1 MLSSLSISNFTTV
14 DQLHLEIEQGFVAVT
29 GETGAGKS
37 VMLDAISLAMGG
49 RIRGD
54 VHRDNSKPSEL
65 SVSFDLNSEL
75 CDWLTAQ
82 AIDFIAGEDL
92 ILRRRINT
100 DGRSRA
106 FINDSPVNINL
117 LKELAPLLVEQHSQH
132 SQHALLDKKTHREL
146 LDNFAGLGKD
156 VDALNKIASTANVLQ
171 KKLRKLSEEKQALSA
186 QQQLLSYQLEEL
198 VELAPAQNE
207 AEALETELKR
217 LSQTDNLREVLSI
230 AKAACLDEENNN
242 ESLRSLK
249 SSLSELRK
257 LSDSQPTLVNVV
269 SLLDSALIQLQ
280 EAGEEIDT
288 ALGNVTDDPARLNAI
303 ESRLDK
309 LYTIARKHQVGSND
323 LFKLQND
330 IKEQLNAINNA
341 DADADAITENI
352 EALHQDFHKLAKKI
366 SKQRKTQA
374 RKLEAAVN
382 KKLAQLSMKHCEF
395 KISILEND
403 FAELEQPSDNN
414 KPALPMGGTDR
425 VEFLISTIPGKPP
438 LALNSVA
445 SGGELS
451 RISLAIKVVAAASK
465 GAGTLIFDEVDVGI
479 GGGVAEVVGE
489 LIRELSKHRQVLCV
503 THLAQVASKANH
515 HCLVSKS
522 IGKKNVTTT
531 LRLLDSKARKQE
543 LARMMSGVDI
553 TEASL
558 AQAEEL
564 LAPS

>member
-1 MLSSLSISNFTTV
+1 MLSALSISNFTTV
-14 DQLHLEIEQGFVAVT
+14 DQLHLEIEPGFVAVT

-65 SVSFDLNSEL
+65 SVSFDLNKEL
-75 CDWLTAQ
+75 CDWLSAQ
-82 AIDFIAGEDL
+82 AIDFTADEDL

-106 FINDSPVNINL
+106 FINNSPVNINL

-132 SQHALLDKKTHREL
+132 AHHALLDKKTHREL
-146 LDNFAGLGKD
+146 LDNFAGLDKD
-156 VDALNKIASTANVLQ
+156 IDTLDKIASTANSLQ
-171 KKLRKLSEEKQALSA
+171 TKLRKLNEEKQTLSA

-198 VELAPAQNE
+198 VELAPTQNE
-207 AEALETELKR
+207 AQELETELKR
-217 LSQTDNLREVLSI
+217 LSETDNLRAVLSM
-230 AKAACLDEENNN
+230 AKAACLGEENDI
-242 ESLRSLK
+242 ESLQSLK
-249 SSLSELRK
+249 SSLNELRK
-257 LSDSQPTLVNVV
+257 LSNTQPSLANAV

-280 EAGEEIDT
+280 EAGEEIDSE
-288 ALGNVTDDPARLNAI
+288 LNNVTDDPARLNAI
-303 ESRLDK
+303 ENRLDK
-309 LYTIARKHQVGSND
+309 LYTIARKHQVDSND
-323 LFKLQND
+323 LFKLQN
-330 IKEQLNAINNA
+330 KLQEQLSAISNA
-341 DADADAITENI
+341 DANADAIAENI
-352 EALHQDFHKLAKKI
+352 RTLHQDFHKLAKKT
-366 SKQRKTQA
+366 SKQRKA
-374 RKLEAAVN
+374 KASKLETAVN
-382 KKLAQLSMKHCEF
+382 KKLTQLSMKHCKF
-395 KISILEND
+395 KISILD
-403 FAELEQPSDNN
+403 IDVAELEHLSEKTKAP
-414 KPALPMGGTDR
+414 LPLGGTDR
-425 VEFLISTIPGKPP
+425 IEFLISTIPGKPP

-451 RISLAIKVVAAASK
+451 RISLAIKVVAAATK

-489 LIRELSKHRQVLCV
+489 LIRELSKNRQVLCV
-503 THLAQVASKANH
+503 THLAQVASKVNH

-553 TEASL
+553 TQASL

-564 LAPS
+564 LTPS